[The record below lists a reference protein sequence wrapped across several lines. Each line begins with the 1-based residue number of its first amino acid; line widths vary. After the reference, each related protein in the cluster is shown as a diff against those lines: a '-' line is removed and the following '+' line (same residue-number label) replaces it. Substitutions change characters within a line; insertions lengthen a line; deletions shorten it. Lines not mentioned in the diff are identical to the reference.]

1 MMVPRWV
8 IGIFAIIVVV
18 LVWRRVQEGLR
29 PEFTPRCKELLAVP
43 VSRIFPDALIPD
55 SKEEALAKFNE
66 LKDKL
71 DKQALAG
78 NKLATECRLIVDNLM
93 KQLRE
98 DNMEGFSDS
107 LKKLLL

>member
-1 MMVPRWV
+1 MVPRWV

>member
-1 MMVPRWV
+1 M
-8 IGIFAIIVVV
+8 IGIFAIIVMV

-43 VSRIFPDALIPD
+43 VARIFPDALIPD
-55 SKEEALAKFNE
+55 RKEEALEKFNE

-71 DKQALAG
+71 DEQALLG

-98 DNMEGFSDS
+98 DNMEGFSDA
-107 LKKLLL
+107 LKKLLI

>member
-1 MMVPRWV
+1 MKVPTWMFV
-8 IGIFAIIVVV
+8 VVAIIASI
-18 LVWRRVQEGLR
+18 LIWRRTQEGLR

-43 VSRIFPDALIPD
+43 VARIFPDALIPD
-55 SKEEALAKFNE
+55 RKEEALAKFNE

-71 DKQALAG
+71 DEQALLG

-98 DNMEGFSDS
+98 DNMEGFSDA
-107 LKKLLL
+107 LKKLLI

>member
-1 MMVPRWV
+1 
-8 IGIFAIIVVV
+8 
-18 LVWRRVQEGLR
+18 
-29 PEFTPRCKELLAVP
+29 
-43 VSRIFPDALIPD
+43 LIPD
-55 SKEEALAKFNE
+55 RKEDALAKFSD

-71 DKQALAG
+71 DEQALTG

-107 LKKLLL
+107 LKKLLM

>member
-1 MMVPRWV
+1 MMVSRWM

-29 PEFTPRCKELLAVP
+29 PEFTPRCKQLLAVH

-55 SKEEALAKFNE
+55 RKEDALAKFND

-71 DKQALAG
+71 DEQALAG

>member
-1 MMVPRWV
+1 MKVPMWMFV
-8 IGIFAIIVVV
+8 VVAIIAAI
-18 LVWRRVQEGLR
+18 LIWRRTQEGLR
-29 PEFTPRCKELLAVP
+29 PDFTPRCKELLAIP
-43 VSRIFPDALIPD
+43 VARIFPDALVPD
-55 SKEEALAKFNE
+55 RKEDALEKFND

-71 DKQALAG
+71 DVQALMG

-98 DNMEGFSDS
+98 DNMEGFSDA

>member
-1 MMVPRWV
+1 MWMFVV
-8 IGIFAIIVVV
+8 VAIIAAI
-18 LVWRRVQEGLR
+18 LIWRRTQEGLR
-29 PEFTPRCKELLAVP
+29 PDFTPRCKELLAVP

-55 SKEEALAKFNE
+55 RKEDALAKFNE

>member
-1 MMVPRWV
+1 MWM
-8 IGIFAIIVVV
+8 IGIFAIIVMV

>member
-1 MMVPRWV
+1 MKVPMWMFV
-8 IGIFAIIVVV
+8 VVAIIAAI
-18 LVWRRVQEGLR
+18 LIWRRTQEGLR
-29 PEFTPRCKELLAVP
+29 PDFTPRCKELLAIP
-43 VSRIFPDALIPD
+43 VARIFPDALVPD
-55 SKEEALAKFNE
+55 RKEDALEKFND

-71 DKQALAG
+71 DEQALMG

>member
-1 MMVPRWV
+1 MKVPTWMFV
-8 IGIFAIIVVV
+8 VVAIIAAIFI
-18 LVWRRVQEGLR
+18 WRRTQEGLR
-29 PEFTPRCKELLAVP
+29 PDFTPRCKELLAIP
-43 VSRIFPDALIPD
+43 VARIFPDALVPD
-55 SKEEALAKFNE
+55 RKEDALEKFND

-71 DKQALAG
+71 DEQALMG